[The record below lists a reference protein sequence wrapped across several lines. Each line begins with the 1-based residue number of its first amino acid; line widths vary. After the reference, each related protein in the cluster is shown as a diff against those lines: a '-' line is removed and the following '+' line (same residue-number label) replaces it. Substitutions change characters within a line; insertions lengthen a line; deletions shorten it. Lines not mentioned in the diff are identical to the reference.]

1 MTVKFI
7 LVQLIGLC
15 ALFMLV
21 LSLQNN
27 NKKMLMKYQMFS
39 SLLYAVQYA
48 FLGAYTGCLLN
59 LTCVFRNYIFGK
71 NENGRASII
80 WLIVVLAHIV
90 GFSLI
95 TYTDIVSLLVMF
107 GIILF
112 SVAMWYGD
120 LTFMRIGEAIA
131 CALLMIYNVKVLA
144 FTSCIATMIEIST
157 VLIAIYRFDLKKIK
171 PKKEVRA

>member
-1 MTVKFI
+1 
-7 LVQLIGLC
+7 
-15 ALFMLV
+15 
-21 LSLQNN
+21 
-27 NKKMLMKYQMFS
+27 MFS
-39 SLLYAVQYA
+39 SLLYAIQYA

-59 LTCVFRNYIFGK
+59 LACVFRNYIFGK

-131 CALLMIYNVKVLA
+131 CALLMIYN
-144 FTSCIATMIEIST
+144 IATMIEIST

>member
-1 MTVKFI
+1 MTIKFI
-7 LVQLIGLC
+7 IAQIIGLC
-15 ALFMLV
+15 ALFMLI

-39 SLLYAVQYA
+39 SLLYAIQYA

-59 LTCVFRNYIFGK
+59 LACVFRNYIFRR
-71 NENGRASII
+71 NENGRVSVI
-80 WLIVVLAHIV
+80 WLVVVITLIV

-95 TYTDIVSLLVMF
+95 SYADIVGFLVMF

-112 SVAMWYGD
+112 SIAMWYGN
-120 LTFMRIGEAIA
+120 LTFMRISEAIA
-131 CALLMIYNVKVLA
+131 CTLLMIYNVKVLA

-157 VLIAIYRFDLKKIK
+157 VLIAIYRFDLKKL
-171 PKKEVRA
+171 KKEKEVQV

>member
-1 MTVKFI
+1 MTIKFI
-7 LVQLIGLC
+7 IAQLIGLC
-15 ALFMLV
+15 ALFMLI

-27 NKKMLMKYQMFS
+27 NKKTLMKYQMFS
-39 SLLYAVQYA
+39 SLLYAIQYA

-59 LTCVFRNYIFGK
+59 LACVFRNYIFGK

-107 GIILF
+107 G
-112 SVAMWYGD
+112 
-120 LTFMRIGEAIA
+120 IA